1 MDGLDGLG
9 FDPEMLN
16 EIQNHFKKIQE
27 EAGININEDDEYQKE
42 LEALIGMTYEEM
54 NEDAIKTF
62 KTKSLKVELL
72 NDDAKFPEYAYPSD
86 SGFDLFST
94 EFVILA
100 PFGRAL
106 VPTGIKL
113 SIPEE
118 FEIQVRPKSGL
129 AINQGLTVL
138 NTPGTVDSGY
148 NGEIKVIIFNTNN
161 TTVTIPKGTK
171 IAQAVLCPVV
181 NGKYVDLV
189 QVNKVSD
196 GDRGDNGFG
205 STGLK

>member
-62 KTKSLKVELL
+62 KTKTLKVELL
-72 NDDAKFPEYAYPSD
+72 NEDAKFPEYAYPSD

-94 EFVILA
+94 VEIILQ

-148 NGEIKVIIFNTNN
+148 NGEIKVIVFNTNN
-161 TTVTIPKGTK
+161 TSVTIPKGTK
-171 IAQAVLCPVV
+171 IAQAVLSPVV
-181 NGKYVDLV
+181 NGKYVNLV
-189 QVNKVSD
+189 QVDKVND

>member
-9 FDPEMLN
+9 FDPEILN
-16 EIQNHFKKIQE
+16 DIQNHFKKIQE
-27 EAGININEDDEYQKE
+27 EAGVSIDEDDEYQRE
-42 LEALIGMTYEEM
+42 LEELIGMTYEEM

-62 KTKSLKVELL
+62 KTKTLKVELID
-72 NDDAKFPEYAYPSD
+72 NDAKFPEYAYPSD

-94 EFVILA
+94 EEVILQ

-113 SIPEE
+113 SIPDE

-161 TTVTIPKGTK
+161 ISVSIPKGTK
-171 IAQAVLCPVV
+171 IAQAVLSPVV
-181 NGKYVDLV
+181 NGKYVNLV
-189 QVNKVSD
+189 QVNKVND

>member
-9 FDPEMLN
+9 FDPEILN
-16 EIQNHFKKIQE
+16 DIQNHFKKIQE
-27 EAGININEDDEYQKE
+27 EAGVSIDEDDEYQRE
-42 LEALIGMTYEEM
+42 LEELIGMTYEEM

-62 KTKSLKVELL
+62 KTKTLKVELID
-72 NDDAKFPEYAYPSD
+72 NDAKFPEYASPRD

-94 EFVILA
+94 EEVRLQ

-113 SIPEE
+113 SIPDE

-161 TTVTIPKGTK
+161 ISVSIPKGTK
-171 IAQAVLCPVV
+171 IAQAVLSPVV
-181 NGKYVDLV
+181 NGKYVNLV
-189 QVNKVSD
+189 QVNKVND